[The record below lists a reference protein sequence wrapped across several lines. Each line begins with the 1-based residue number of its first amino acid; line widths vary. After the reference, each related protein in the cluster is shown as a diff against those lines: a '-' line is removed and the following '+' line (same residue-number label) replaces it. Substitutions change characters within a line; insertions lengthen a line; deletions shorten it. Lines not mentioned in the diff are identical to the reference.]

1 VASNSDSRDACGSIA
16 GESYK
21 LWLDHENRT
30 DDITI
35 IIVHIKRSPNVRLNL
50 PLSNVLLLFIYLF
63 IVLESV

>member
-1 VASNSDSRDACGSIA
+1 VASNSDPRYACGSIA

-21 LWLDHENRT
+21 LWLQHETRT